1 MRPLDADGGAE
12 GGEDGGDGRQVVGAV
27 LRERVGGTETGQVD
41 GDDVAFAGQDVE
53 DRFPGLPVVP
63 DAVEQEQRLAR
74 STAFVRQG
82 HGAAAVR
89 GLELEH
95 DPCRH
100 GGSLLHLLRRP
111 VSKNY
116 CSVATS
122 SRARRKLAS
131 GGEGAAAAGMRPP
144 RPRVPRSSPEPRLP
158 VRQTGL
164 RASCVSRGC
173 ERPVND
179 QGQRVTFPDV
189 RRRIGLDQGGGSP
202 YGRRVSAGTFN
213 KQGRGNAAGHGE
225 MRRTG
230 WGPRS
235 WNRYRNRSTSTSR
248 R

>member
-1 MRPLDADGGAE
+1 MRPLGTEGRAE
-12 GGEDGGDGRQVVGAV
+12 GGEHGRDGRQVVGRAG
-27 LRERVGGTETGQVD
+27 REALGGAEARQVD
-41 GDDVAFAGQDVE
+41 GDDVAFGGEDVE
-53 DRFPGLPVVP
+53 DRLPCLPVVP

-74 STAFVRQG
+74 SAALVRQG
-82 HGAAAVR
+82 RGAATLR
-89 GLELEH
+89 GLELER

-100 GGSLLHLLRRP
+100 GGSLVHPLRRP

-116 CSVATS
+116 WSVARS
-122 SRARRKLAS
+122 SRALRKVMPSDSRPSPPFFSPHVPAPLTCPKP
-131 GGEGAAAAGMRPP
+131 RPP
-144 RPRVPRSSPEPRLP
+144 D
-158 VRQTGL
+158 RQAGL
-164 RASCVSRGC
+164 RASRASRRC

-235 WNRYRNRSTSTSR
+235 WNRSRNRSTSTSR